1 MSSSAQHH
9 ETRAA
14 TTVRDLPIGIQA
26 SGMRQE
32 SDSMG
37 TIEVPADH
45 YWGAQTQR
53 SLIHFSIGDDHM
65 PKAVYHAYGYVK
77 KAAAMVNAET
87 GKLSKD
93 KADLISKVADEV
105 IAGKLDGEFP
115 LYVWQTG
122 SGTQS
127 NMNVNEV
134 ISNRAIQLVGGK
146 LGSKTPVHPN
156 DDVNMSQ
163 SSNDT
168 FPTAMHIAT
177 VLEFADR
184 LIPNV
189 KALRDALWNK
199 AVAWVDVVKIGRTHL
214 QDATP
219 LTVGQEWSGY
229 ATQLSDALALVQQ
242 SMHGLYQLAAGGT
255 AVGTGLNTLPD
266 FGPKI
271 AAEIAR
277 LTGHPFVSAPNKF
290 AAQGSLDAMVNAS
303 AALRSLA
310 VALMKIANDLR
321 WLGCGPR
328 AGLHELNL
336 PANEPGSSI
345 MPGKVNPT
353 QEEAMVMVCIQVI
366 DDDSVVAFAGS
377 QGNFELNAMRPI
389 IINTVLHSARILG
402 DACEKLR
409 QFGIEGITLDTERI
423 STYVNESL
431 MLVTAL
437 SPVIGYDKASVIAHK
452 ALDDNTTLRAA
463 ALSSGYISAEEYD
476 KIVVPAR
483 MVGDPHK
490 DLEETR
496 KVLGP

>member
-366 DDDSVVAFAGS
+366 GDDSVVAFAGS
-377 QGNFELNAMRPI
+377 QG
-389 IINTVLHSARILG
+389 
-402 DACEKLR
+402 K
-409 QFGIEGITLDTERI
+409 
-423 STYVNESL
+423 SL